1 MINCGKNCVITK
13 SSDFFIQPIR
23 HLSPAEAR
31 SKRRDVQ
38 HQELRR
44 DDDHDD
50 GGGAGGGP
58 ELQAAAAA
66 ADESKAV
73 VEGALLRLAYG
84 TEGEGATLQVNFNKI
99 HSVWCIRD
107 VMI

>member
-1 MINCGKNCVITK
+1 M
-13 SSDFFIQPIR
+13 
-23 HLSPAEAR
+23 
-31 SKRRDVQ
+31 Q

-99 HSVWCIRD
+99 RVEANYIIIIPIISANSVL
-107 VMI
+107 VKVKEHVA